1 MHRITIAILVAACLP
16 LAAQSQKQAAAK
28 DVPPASANAVERAE
42 PIPRNLSDVGIT
54 RDASGGLKCLH
65 ADGHPCSET
74 EVQAVTAITNS
85 RSNIKNNLAVVSP
98 DGRIKCV
105 AAATGKPC
113 SDADVQAITT
123 KWNIKSNKT
132 GAVNS
137 SAPPESIG
145 KGPAAAPHAET
156 KK

>member
-1 MHRITIAILVAACLP
+1 MHILKIAMLVAACLP
-16 LAAQSQKQAAAK
+16 LAAQSQKQEAAK
-28 DVPPASANAVERAE
+28 DVPPVSANAAERAE
-42 PIPRNLSDVGIT
+42 PIPHNLSDVGIT
-54 RDASGGLKCLH
+54 RDANGGLKCLH
-65 ADGHPCSET
+65 ANGRPCSET
-74 EVQAVTAITNS
+74 DVQAVTAINNS

-113 SDADVQAITT
+113 SDADVQAITK
-123 KWNIKSNKT
+123 KWDMKSNKP

-137 SAPPESIG
+137 SVPPEPIG
-145 KGPAAAPHAET
+145 KGPAAAPQAET